1 MIRSILKYLLFFTG
15 FTAAA
20 QPLSGFTSEIWWKES
35 VFYQIY
41 MPSFQDSDGNGIS
54 DFAGMTGRL
63 DYLQSLGVKGIWLTP
78 FLKSPKVDNGYDVAD
93 YYEIDPVYGTEAD
106 FRHFLNEAHRRGI
119 KVIMDMVVN
128 HTSTDCMW
136 FQESRKSRDNP
147 YRDYY
152 IWRDKPNNWESF
164 FGGGAWQLD
173 TLTKQYYYHKF
184 DVRMADLNWGNPAVV
199 EEIQKIF
206 RFWLNLGVDG
216 FRLDVINFLTTDGI
230 PADNPIKG
238 GSQEHKFDIDQP
250 GVKKAMQ
257 IIKATINENKD
268 RFVVGEIGS
277 DKLEILSQ
285 YQSPELMDVVF
296 NFNFGSIPEFSAQ
309 RIFRELQNMEKQMPG
324 YPTLFFGSHDM
335 PRLMD
340 RLAGGDPGRAKAL
353 AALLLTARGVPF
365 IYYGEEIGM
374 QNIVAGTMDEMVDIQ
389 GKTHYQLALAAG
401 KSPEEAL
408 AEGNRN
414 NRDKSRS
421 PMQWDGSANSGF
433 TTGKP
438 WIKIHDNYPK
448 VNLEQSL
455 AFTGSITNTYKALI
469 ALRNKEKTLQYGS
482 YEKLE
487 LAEAQIKFTRVY
499 KDDQITIIINFGNES
514 TIVLP
519 PGSEVVM
526 GNPVLKTNDFLIFRH
541 SPGIKR

>member
-1 MIRSILKYLLFFTG
+1 MPVSS
-15 FTAAA
+15 
-20 QPLSGFTSEIWWKES
+20 QPLTGGVKESWWKET

-54 DFAGMTGRL
+54 DFAGMTSRL
-63 DYLQSLGVKGIWLTP
+63 DYLQSLGIKGIWLTP

-93 YYEIDPVYGTEAD
+93 YYLIDPIYGKEAD
-106 FRHFLNEAHRRGI
+106 FRHFLDEAHRRGI

-128 HTSTDCMW
+128 HTSTESRW
-136 FQESRKSRDNP
+136 FQESRKSSDNP

-164 FGGGAWQLD
+164 FGGKAWEYD
-173 TLTKQYYYHKF
+173 SLTAQYYYHKF
-184 DVRMADLNWGNPAVV
+184 DVRMADLNWSNPRVV
-199 EEIQKIF
+199 EEIQNVL
-206 RFWLNLGVDG
+206 RYWLELGVDG
-216 FRLDVINFLTTDGI
+216 FRMDVINFLTTDGI
-230 PADNPIKG
+230 LSDNPVKD
-238 GSQEHKFDIDQP
+238 GSQQHIYDIDQP
-250 GVKKAMQ
+250 GVMEAMRV
-257 IIKATINENKD
+257 IKATINEYSG

-285 YQSPELMDVVF
+285 YQSPEMMDVVF
-296 NFNFGSIPEFSAQ
+296 NFNFGSIPEFSVE
-309 RIFRELQNMEKQMPG
+309 RIFRELQSMEKQMTG

-353 AALLLTARGVPF
+353 AALLLTAKGVTF
-365 IYYGEEIGM
+365 IYYGEETGM
-374 QNIVAGTMDEMVDIQ
+374 QNIVANTMDEIVDIQ
-389 GKTHYQLALAAG
+389 GKTHYQLAISAG

-408 AEGNRN
+408 AEGNRH

-421 PMQWDGSANSGF
+421 PMQWDGSANAGF

-438 WIKIHDNYPK
+438 WIKIHDNYKK

-469 ALRNKEKTLQYGS
+469 ALRNREKSLQVGS
-482 YEKLE
+482 YKNLE
-487 LAEAQIKFTRVY
+487 LKDAQIQFTRVY
-499 KDDQITIIINFGNES
+499 KDDQITVIINFGNDT

-519 PGSEVVM
+519 QDCEVLM

-541 SPGIKR
+541 SPGTKR